1 MNRDPEA
8 WKRLGRLLR
17 DARDRRGLTQ
27 AKLAEEAGVS
37 TKAVY
42 SAEAGATPLKQ
53 LPRTV
58 VKIAAAHGWTPESV
72 HLVLDGGDPVPAS
85 RPQARLE
92 RPSVPPAGGPPPAPG
107 SLDLIEL
114 MPRVYEFGRLC
125 SALGGDPA
133 LRDAFETALQRLVE
147 SIPRQAAATRNDHR
161 LAAYRPHAA
170 GEGPARDDEERILR
184 AMERPEE

>member
-27 AKLAEEAGVS
+27 AKFAEEAGVS

-42 SAEAGATPLKQ
+42 SAEAGATPMKQ

-58 VKIAAAHGWTPESV
+58 VKIAAAHGWTPESIHV
-72 HLVLDGGDPVPAS
+72 VLDGGDPALVHRAGQP
-85 RPQARLE
+85 E
-92 RPSVPPAGGPPPAPG
+92 EPPLRPAPG
-107 SLDLIEL
+107 EAAHPRGPGLIEL

-147 SIPRQAAATRNDHR
+147 SIPREVVATQDSHR
-161 LAAYRPHAA
+161 LAAYRPHAE
-170 GEGPARDDEERILR
+170 GEGPASDDEERILR
-184 AMERPEE
+184 AMERTPE